1 VSVSYVS
8 GEAYIYISRACPTPI
23 ACYSRFFA
31 CIFHR
36 NFQVHHVFI
45 FTDNEKINEGTV
57 ATHGHSTS
65 NSKIK
70 VHLGVA

>member
-1 VSVSYVS
+1 VCLFHMLVVKH
-8 GEAYIYISRACPTPI
+8 IYISRACPTPI